1 MSTVRW
7 ARTDQCDGAH
17 EILTLVRRDA
27 VGDVVVQVTTG
38 ADDGDDFVGL
48 YDLDGDQIQLGTET
62 WTVVGEDEIS
72 PETIAEVEGNWE
84 CGSSVVTRLSDEVAS

>member
-1 MSTVRW
+1 
-7 ARTDQCDGAH
+7 
-17 EILTLVRRDA
+17 

-38 ADDGDDFVGL
+38 GDDGDDFVGL
-48 YDLDGDQIQLGTET
+48 YDLDGDQIHGTET

-84 CGSSVVTRLSDEVAS
+84 CGSSVVTRLATEVAS